1 MLDVD
6 IAALHRWGGLLRSS
20 RVPSVPAFDLL
31 TALPAASASAPRLGA
46 TGSALTT
53 WTATM
58 HEALASLDADLDR
71 FACAVSACAHN
82 YQDVA

>member
-20 RVPSVPAFDLL
+20 RVPSVPAFQLHGASGAAL
-31 TALPAASASAPRLGA
+31 TAW
-46 TGSALTT
+46 TT
-53 WTATM
+53 TM
-58 HEALASLDADLDR
+58 RDVLASLDADLDR

-82 YQDVA
+82 YEDVP